1 MQVLQVVKDSIQFL
15 VDSTTRLFRP
25 SDDQY
30 PNIVPEV
37 DRVNSKL
44 KKVQRSAEFYTF

>member
-1 MQVLQVVKDSIQFL
+1 MHVLQVVKDSIQFL

-30 PNIVPEV
+30 PNIGVQPFDGDV
-37 DRVNSKL
+37 YSKW
-44 KKVQRSAEFYTF
+44 R